1 VVRALALLLLG
12 SCSYVTD
19 TFSTNGF
26 SGDQFPFPV
35 EVDDGAIV
43 VGMQPDGD
51 TIHTAALDIMSPFTV
66 IDHGTDAAPTIT
78 DPNITLLGVG
88 TDGMLDA
95 PRARVLSQQLLTLHP
110 CTSDAC
116 AVGTMAD
123 PHPINAI
130 VGMNS
135 FVSDALRLDLA
146 NDQIFILPD
155 IAGSEAD
162 LSAACQAVMPVA
174 FRGGGTL
181 LVGGTEVPFVNWRI
195 PIDTCFSPN
204 PDPNAQRQSDRG
216 VDMLLVAST
225 SIGVSLLGQAAYDRY
240 REFDMTALPSD
251 QLPVGDVFL
260 PSGLVAGHVAII
272 PTMALVA
279 NSVSSP
285 RAPCRQVYA
294 SHLLAAGN
302 CTDPAN
308 SDECPCFDPTQTPHN
323 KNIFCPVPAIVE
335 LAPAGG
341 LPMLVIDDS
350 DPTLQALR
358 AELHPNEPEI
368 DGILGTS
375 AVQSILLDV
384 DYPHTR
390 LVARCSDST
399 TCAARPE
406 LAGTTS
412 SGKPDES
419 GACQRLQIDNCLG
432 LPPIGD
438 CR

>member
-1 VVRALALLLLG
+1 VVRCLALLLCG
-12 SCSYVTD
+12 CSYVTD
-19 TFSTNGF
+19 TFTTNGF

-43 VGMQPDGD
+43 IGMQPDGD
-51 TIHTAALDIMSPFTV
+51 TTHTAALDIMSPFTV

-88 TDGMLDA
+88 STGMLDA
-95 PRARVLSQQLLTLHP
+95 PRAKVISQQLLTLHP

-162 LSAACQAVMPVA
+162 LSAACQAVLPLA

-181 LVGGTEVPFVNWRI
+181 LVGGTEVAFANWRI
-195 PIDTCFSPN
+195 PIDTCFVPN
-204 PDPNAQRQSDRG
+204 PDATPQRQRG

-225 SIGVSLLGQAAYDRY
+225 SIGISLLAQSSYDRY
-240 REFDMTALPSD
+240 RELITSAPPSD
-251 QLPVGDVFL
+251 QLPVGDAYL
-260 PSGLVAGHVAII
+260 PSGLVTGHVAII
-272 PTMALVA
+272 PDLALVA
-279 NSVSSP
+279 NSASTP

-302 CTDPAN
+302 CTDPGD
-308 SDECPCFDPTQTPHN
+308 SDTCPCFDPTQNPH

-341 LPMLVIDDS
+341 LPMLVIDDA

-375 AVQSILLDV
+375 ALQSTLLDV

-390 LVARCSDST
+390 LVGRCSDPT

-412 SGKPDES
+412 GGKPDES
-419 GACQRLQIDNCLG
+419 GACQRMQIDNCLG